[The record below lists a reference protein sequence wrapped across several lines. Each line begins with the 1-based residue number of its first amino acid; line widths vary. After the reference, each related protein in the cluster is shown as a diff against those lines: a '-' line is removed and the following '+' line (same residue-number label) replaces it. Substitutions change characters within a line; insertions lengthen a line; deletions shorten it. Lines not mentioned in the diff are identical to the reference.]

1 MGKKSLIIIFSIIF
15 LLSLN
20 CSMAVDV
27 EGSTDANSISDSSV
41 LALANDIENQSLKA
55 GSSLIDTHMDVASN
69 TTLDVVGDDFKV
81 KLLDNDN
88 KSISNAKITFS
99 VNGINYKNTTNNDGI
114 ASLQIRLRDGSY
126 NMTTKFEGDN
136 KYKSCSNMITIT
148 MNNTKVVKE
157 GLSGAEIQK
166 IIDNAKANNVILFT
180 GSTYENVNLVIN
192 KRLTLLSKCNTVLI
206 SESNSPAI
214 LVTGKGS
221 SYTTIDGFNIQGN
234 GNGIEIKN
242 SDYVTIINN
251 DIKTKSRGIVASDV
265 DYLNVTK
272 NNLVGNGKDGIT
284 LISADDSHVYNNKIN
299 SNGKN
304 GIQVAKSDKIY
315 IYDNFISSN
324 GGNGVFL
331 TNKIDNVIYGVSKNV
346 HIDKN
351 TINKNKGSAV
361 LIENAGDNISINSNM
376 MSSNWEDGISISK
389 IGTNKIQ
396 SNVITD
402 NHGAGL
408 NFIDEYTKPKSQDI
422 SYNAI
427 FGNVA
432 REVEAKDYGEG
443 DEVLSIGEN
452 WYSDAN
458 TLCPKIKTKNLKFV
472 VKQIGPNSFQALFL
486 DSKGNI
492 ASLLPD
498 RTLSF
503 NANGGKSIDMTISGG
518 SAVFTVDANDG
529 DIVKATVD
537 YSPRDNIY
545 DSNAAIS
552 NPINGET
559 PSYSYPNI
567 EYDSIYGGYGDGD
580 GTGEGSGGPTNKG
593 NGTSYQE
600 SSDFTGNSTTSR
612 NVDPGKNAANQVN
625 DVSQS
630 YDTPDITSQASASDS
645 SSGDTGSSGS
655 QSVVKRIILDEDE
668 FFKITGIS
676 FIILLIILTIGF
688 YYRDDIK
695 EMKSKM

>member
-1 MGKKSLIIIFSIIF
+1 
-15 LLSLN
+15 
-20 CSMAVDV
+20 MAQDAN
-27 EGSTDANSISDSSV
+27 GSTDDNSIPDSSV
-41 LALANDIENQSLKA
+41 LTVTNDVENQSLKA
-55 GSSLIDTHMDVASN
+55 SNPADTHIDVVSN
-69 TTLDVVGDDFKV
+69 NTFDVVGDNFKV
-81 KLLDNDN
+81 KLLDNGN

-99 VNGINYKNTTNNDGI
+99 LNGINYKNTTDNDGI

-126 NMTTKFEGDN
+126 NITSKFEGDDR
-136 KYKSCSNMITIT
+136 YKSCSDVTTIT
-148 MNNTKVVKE
+148 VNNNKIVPD
-157 GLSGAEIQK
+157 GLSGEEIQK
-166 IIDNAKANNVILFT
+166 IIDNAKANNVILFN
-180 GSTYENVNLVIN
+180 GSTYEDVNLIIN
-192 KRLTLLSKCNTVLI
+192 KRLTLLSKCNTVLR
-206 SESNSPAI
+206 SSSTSPTI
-214 LVTGKGS
+214 LVTGKDS
-221 SYTTIDGFNIQGN
+221 SYTTINGFNVQGN

-251 DIKTKSRGIVASDV
+251 NIKTKLNAIVASNA
-265 DYLNVTK
+265 DYLNVTDNGIVGSSK
-272 NNLVGNGKDGIT
+272 NGIT
-284 LISADDSHVYNNKIN
+284 LISADNSHVYNNKIN

-304 GIQVAKSDKIY
+304 GIQMAKSDKVY
-315 IYDNFISSN
+315 VYDNTLLNN
-324 GGNGVFL
+324 GGNGIFL
-331 TNKIDNVIYGVSKNV
+331 TNNIDGVFYGVSKNI
-346 HIDKN
+346 HIDEN
-351 TINKNKGSAV
+351 TINKNKGSA
-361 LIENAGDNISINSNM
+361 LQIENAGDNISVNSNIM
-376 MSSNWEDGISISK
+376 NSNWEDGISINK
-389 IGTNKIQ
+389 IGINKIQ

-408 NFIDEYTKPKSQDI
+408 NFIGEYTKPKSQDI

-443 DEVLSIGEN
+443 DEILTIGEN

-503 NANGGKSIDMTISGG
+503 NTNGGKSIEMTVSGG
-518 SAVFTVDANDG
+518 SAVFMVDANDG

-545 DSNAAIS
+545 DSNAQSS
-552 NPINGET
+552 NPINGVT
-559 PSYSYPNI
+559 PSYSYPSI
-567 EYDSIYGGYGDGD
+567 EYDSLYGGYGDGD

-600 SSDFTGNSTTSR
+600 SSEFTGNSTTSR
-612 NVDPGKNAANQVN
+612 NAGPGMNTANQVN

-630 YDTPDITSQASASDS
+630 YDAQDVTSQASASDS
-645 SSGDTGSSGS
+645 SSGNSGSSGS
-655 QSVVKRIILDEDE
+655 QSVVKRIIIDEDE

-676 FIILLIILTIGF
+676 FIVLLIILTIGF